1 MFVVGGLRGFVRY
14 VERGERVA
22 FFGIFFVVYTSL
34 KGIDC
39 FRVVYRGFWGYI
51 GRRARVR
58 G

>member
-1 MFVVGGLRGFVRY
+1 MVGGLRGFVRY

-22 FFGIFFVVYTSL
+22 FFGIFFVVYMSL